1 MTRAPCKLPGRMVIL
16 VLVGIAVNIGVSASP
31 ASLPPMAQAARSFP
45 AARMQSHPPTLAD
58 FWESAAHFIVDEPY
72 TGLPMGESDTVIAPN
87 GEWWSYV
94 HASDRSAGVRDS
106 CGQPVE
112 FPGCVVIYRSRD
124 NGRRFSLD
132 QPLCQFVC
140 RTCPCKPERD
150 HVFQQQYPRVY
161 QNQGEWWMA
170 YELGAGVMLRVSRDG
185 ARWSEAMRVT
195 GTGVWSKT
203 TRPCQP
209 YEEIGPH
216 HFAIAGFDCLS
227 GAPPGLFIADQTLYV
242 FVGMGQNP
250 GHMGCLKATIGPAPR
265 GLRNLAGLRFKPC
278 AHNPLFTGA
287 PHYGDSTD
295 QGAMSNPYF
304 DHRTISSA
312 DIVRVDGRYY
322 MLFEGTRGPGPGDAG
337 DTQFGLGLARSLT
350 DAIDGPWEQFPG
362 NPILMDLPG
371 NIGLGHADL
380 VTDNAGVTF
389 LFTSLDGWSRSRL
402 RLVWR

>member
-1 MTRAPCKLPGRMVIL
+1 ML
-16 VLVGIAVNIGVSASP
+16 VLVSVTAGAAIVFSVEPAVG
-31 ASLPPMAQAARSFP
+31 SLPHLAP
-45 AARMQSHPPTLAD
+45 AARPLSSAPMQSHLPTLAD
-58 FWESAAHFIVDEPY
+58 FWEGAAHFVVDEPY

-112 FPGCVVIYRSRD
+112 FPGCVVIYRSWD
-124 NGRRFSLD
+124 DGHHFSLE
-132 QPLCQFVC
+132 PLCQFAC

-161 QNQGEWWMA
+161 RYQGEWWMA
-170 YELGAGVMLRVSRDG
+170 YELGASVMLRVSRDG
-185 ARWSEAMRVT
+185 VRWGEAVRVT
-195 GTGVWSKT
+195 GTGVWSKLN
-203 TRPCQP
+203 RSCQP

-216 HFAIAGFDCLS
+216 HFATTPFDCLA

-250 GHMGCLKATIGPAPR
+250 GHMGCLKAALSPTPR

-287 PHYGDSTD
+287 QYYGDSTD
-295 QGAMSNPYF
+295 RGAMSNPYF

-312 DIVRVDGRYY
+312 EVTRVDDRYY

-337 DTQFGLGLARSLT
+337 DSQFGLGLARSVT
-350 DAIDGPWEQFPG
+350 GAIDGPWEEFPG
-362 NPILMDLPG
+362 NPILVDLPG

-389 LFTSLDGWSRSRL
+389 LFTSLDGVSRSQL